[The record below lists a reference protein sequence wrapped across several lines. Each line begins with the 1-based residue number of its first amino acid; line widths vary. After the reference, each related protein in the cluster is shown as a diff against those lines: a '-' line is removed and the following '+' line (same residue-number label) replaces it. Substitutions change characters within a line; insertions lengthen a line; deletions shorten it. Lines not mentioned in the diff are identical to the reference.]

1 MEVEKIKNEILCQQL
16 QLLAERSVECGTENL
31 VKISI
36 AMAKIS
42 VEIKQPMKT
51 VNIKTVNITSEYPKQ
66 PELVA
71 SEIRKNLD
79 QFATSL

>member
-1 MEVEKIKNEILCQQL
+1 MENQKVKNEILCQQL
-16 QLLAERSVECGTENL
+16 QLLAERSAKLSIDDL

-42 VEIKQPMKT
+42 AEIKQPMKT
-51 VNIKTVNITSEYPKQ
+51 VNITNEYPKQ

>member
-1 MEVEKIKNEILCQQL
+1 MEVEKTKNEILCQQL
-16 QLLAERSVECGTENL
+16 QLLAERSVKRNTEEL

-36 AMAKIS
+36 VMAMIGA
-42 VEIKQPMKT
+42 EIKQPMKT
-51 VNIKTVNITSEYPKQ
+51 VNITNEYPKQ

>member
-1 MEVEKIKNEILCQQL
+1 MENEKLKNEILCKQL
-16 QLLAERSVECGTENL
+16 QLLAERSLECGIENL

-42 VEIKQPMKT
+42 AEIKQPMKT
-51 VNIKTVNITSEYPKQ
+51 VNITNEYPKQ

>member
-1 MEVEKIKNEILCQQL
+1 MEVEKTKNEILCQQL
-16 QLLAERSVECGTENL
+16 QLLAERSVKRNTEEL

-36 AMAKIS
+36 AMAMIGA
-42 VEIKQPMKT
+42 EIKQPMKT
-51 VNIKTVNITSEYPKQ
+51 VNITNEYPKQ